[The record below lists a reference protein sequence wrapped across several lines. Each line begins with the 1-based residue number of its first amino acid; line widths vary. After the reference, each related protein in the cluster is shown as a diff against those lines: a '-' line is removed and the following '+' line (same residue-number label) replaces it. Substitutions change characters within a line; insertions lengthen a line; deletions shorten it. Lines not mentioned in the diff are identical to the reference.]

1 MRTTLGTP
9 VHRRSGP
16 LIASNARIPYSR
28 AWLALVICCALSV
41 TGCVSTSPET
51 FDAAKWNDRRTVGMA
66 YGLQQSSIVE
76 SMTVSEVKRLLGEP
90 ETEDVNAAGDGVI
103 QYELPAWYYLEI
115 AIVDGLADSPSV
127 QDWN

>member
-1 MRTTLGTP
+1 M
-9 VHRRSGP
+9 
-16 LIASNARIPYSR
+16 IASNARIPYSR